1 MKILTILGARPQFI
15 KAGSVSREI
24 RRQKEEGRSIE
35 EVIVHTGQHY
45 DANMSDIFFDEMQIP
60 KPNYFLGIG
69 GKSHG
74 AMTGQMIEK
83 IEEVALKEN
92 PDWIMVYGDT
102 NSTLAGAIVASKL
115 HIKLAHIEAGLRSFN
130 MKMPEEVNRILTD
143 RVSTILF
150 CPTDTAMKN
159 LKAEGFEVE
168 EEGRSEKTE
177 VRNSCFGR
185 IVKVGDV
192 MQDGALFYKKLIKEE
207 GRREK
212 GEENSQTF
220 ILQPSTFNLQPST
233 FILCTIHRAENTDD
247 EIRLKSIFE
256 ALNEIAK
263 EKQIILPLHPRTKK
277 LLPSTLILHPNIIL
291 IDPVGYLEMVW
302 LIDNCDFVMTDSGG
316 LQKEAYFF
324 EKQCITLRDETEW
337 VELVECGA
345 NRLVGADKEK
355 IVSSY
360 QLLVSSENSKN
371 DELQTKNQKLQTN
384 LYGGGKASENIIKE
398 LLRYE

>member
-15 KAGSVSREI
+15 KAGSVSRAIARVNSDLCLVYSENTKHQPPI
-24 RRQKEEGRSIE
+24 T

-83 IEEVALKEN
+83 IEEVALKEK

-150 CPTDTAMKN
+150 CPTKTAINN
-159 LKAEGFEVE
+159 LKAEGFPF
-168 EEGRSEKTE
+168 SLTT
-177 VRNSCFGR
+177 NHHQL
-185 IVKVGDV
+185 ITNVGDV
-192 MQDGALFYKKLIKEE
+192 MQDGALFYKNLAKKP
-207 GRREK
+207 
-212 GEENSQTF
+212 SAF
-220 ILQPSTFNLQPST
+220 SLQPSN

-247 EIRLKSIFE
+247 EIRLRSIFE

-277 LLPSTLILHPNIIL
+277 LLPSTLTLHPNITL

-345 NRLVGADKEK
+345 NTLVGADKEK
-355 IVSSY
+355 IIEAYKKSSTFN
-360 QLLVSSENSKN
+360 LSSFN
-371 DELQTKNQKLQTN
+371 LN
-384 LYGGGKASENIIKE
+384 LYGGGKASKRIIEE
-398 LLRYE
+398 LIK

>member
-83 IEEVALKEN
+83 IEEVALIEN

-177 VRNSCFGR
+177 GRNSCFGR
-185 IVKVGDV
+185 VVKVGDV
-192 MQDGALFYKKLIKEE
+192 MQDGAMFYKNISTK
-207 GRREK
+207 
-212 GEENSQTF
+212 
-220 ILQPSTFNLQPST
+220 PSTFNLQPSN

-247 EIRLKSIFE
+247 ETRLRSIFE

-277 LLPSTLILHPNIIL
+277 LLENLQTKNQKLLTKNLTI

-324 EKQCITLRDETEW
+324 EKQCLTLRDETEW
-337 VELVECGA
+337 VELVDCGA
-345 NRLVGADKEK
+345 NTLVGADKEK

-360 QLLVSSENSKN
+360 QLLVSSEKSKN
-371 DELQTKNQKLQTN
+371 HKLWTKD
-384 LYGGGKASENIIKE
+384 LYGGGKASEKIITE
-398 LLRYE
+398 LKAYN